1 MLIMTMIVNMAMMV
15 MVIKISNGMRT
26 EWSPIRS
33 VVIGVFVNY
42 EYDYR
47 QN

>member
-1 MLIMTMIVNMAMMV
+1 MTLMVKMSMMV
-15 MVIKISNGMRT
+15 IVITIIDDKRT

-33 VVIGVFVNY
+33 VIIGVFVNY